1 MITQIILDS
10 ENTNNFLDIETL
22 QEYSEQHEIDYILN
36 ALAEQNTTELKN
48 ALITYINLNNYNLSN
63 YIDKINKLIIIF

>member
-1 MITQIILDS
+1 MITKIILDS

-22 QEYSEQHEIDYILN
+22 QEYAEQHELDYIL
-36 ALAEQNTTELKN
+36 EPIQDQDSVELKN
-48 ALITYINLNNYNLSN
+48 ALITYINLNNYKLNK

>member
-1 MITQIILDS
+1 MIAQIILDS
-10 ENTNNFLDIETL
+10 ENTNDFLDIETL
-22 QEYSEQHEIDYILN
+22 QEYAEQHEIDYILN

-63 YIDKINKLIIIF
+63 YIDKINQLIIIF

>member
-1 MITQIILDS
+1 MIAQIILDS

-36 ALAEQNTTELKN
+36 ALAEQNTTEFKN
-48 ALITYINLNNYNLSN
+48 ALITYINLNNYNLN
-63 YIDKINKLIIIF
+63 KYIDKINKLIIIF

>member
-1 MITQIILDS
+1 MIAQIILDS

-22 QEYSEQHEIDYILN
+22 QEYAEKHEIDYILN

-48 ALITYINLNNYNLSN
+48 AIITYINLNNYNLN
-63 YIDKINKLIIIF
+63 KYIDKINKLIIIF

>member
-22 QEYSEQHEIDYILN
+22 QEYAEQHEIDYILN
-36 ALAEQNTTELKN
+36 ALAEQNTAELKN
-48 ALITYINLNNYNLSN
+48 ALITYINLNNYNLN
-63 YIDKINKLIIIF
+63 KYIDKINKLIIIF

>member
-1 MITQIILDS
+1 MIAQIILDS

-22 QEYSEQHEIDYILN
+22 QEYAEQHEIDYILN

-48 ALITYINLNNYNLSN
+48 ALITYINLNNYNLN
-63 YIDKINKLIIIF
+63 KYIDKINKLIIIF

>member
-10 ENTNNFLDIETL
+10 ENTNNFSDIETL
-22 QEYSEQHEIDYILN
+22 QEYSEQHKIDYILD

-48 ALITYINLNNYNLSN
+48 ALITYINLNNYNLN
-63 YIDKINKLIIIF
+63 KYIDKINKLIIIF

>member
-22 QEYSEQHEIDYILN
+22 QEYSEQHEIDYILD
-36 ALAEQNTTELKN
+36 ALSEQNTTELKN
-48 ALITYINLNNYNLSN
+48 ALITYINLNNYNVN
-63 YIDKINKLIIIF
+63 KYIDKINKLIIIF

>member
-1 MITQIILDS
+1 MIAQIILDA

-22 QEYSEQHEIDYILN
+22 QEYAEQHKIDYILD
-36 ALAEQNTTELKN
+36 ALSEQNTTELKN
-48 ALITYINLNNYNLSN
+48 ALITYINLNNYKLNK